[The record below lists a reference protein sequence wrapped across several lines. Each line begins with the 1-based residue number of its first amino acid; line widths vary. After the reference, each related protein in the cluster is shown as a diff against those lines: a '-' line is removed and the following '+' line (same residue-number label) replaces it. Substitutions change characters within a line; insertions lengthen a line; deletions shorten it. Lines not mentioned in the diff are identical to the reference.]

1 MPVVNQDPLAHN
13 LKYSTFFTFKKVS
26 AYRVWKIIS
35 NSTPKKSFGHD
46 RISSKI
52 IKLLAYDIAP
62 PLHII
67 INKIIKYS
75 VFPTTWKKSD
85 VIPLFKKGNKGDI
98 GNYRPI
104 SLLPCLSKIAEKV
117 MVQQIS
123 QYFETNNLFPD
134 TQYGFRSKKSTEHAL
149 LNLIY
154 EVESMKKRNEKYAI
168 MLLDFS
174 KAFDLIDHDILYR
187 KLDHF
192 GFSKE
197 ARALV
202 ESYLKNRVMRVLCNG
217 KSSNYKNI
225 DVGTPQGSCLGPL
238 LYLIYT
244 AEINNL
250 LPQYKKIMFADDTA
264 IIIKF
269 NNSENKQ
276 ERVKYILNE
285 LWTHFTANKLKL
297 NMSKTEVLSN
307 CINGNIIYGNDTIQI
322 NDENYTTKY
331 LGIKFNIKLDWTQHI
346 QSVVQRMKFGLIQMY
361 RIRTKNTEIRKNLYS
376 AMVRSHLLYGLLVW
390 GCNLNK
396 KLAKQID
403 SLIKASARC
412 IQDAKKKSHS
422 APLMKKSEIF
432 YLKDEIIIKSLTT
445 SLSLKEDANKN
456 NALHKYWVLSHQGTR
471 SGAQLRCKLGGQSLF
486 KHVQLFNQNK
496 NIMALEFSTKTKL
509 EHLKASLLETY
520 TLNCKNTSCYLC
532 GN

>member
-1 MPVVNQDPLAHN
+1 MHCLKKIKKKENTSWFPRPHFNLKCRLAQKLKAWQKESGNPAKESSYKKLKARFDAALHEAQLKREKELLSEKNPSKLWNNIRKVTLNKKNDQETIELDVTTGNEAEDFCDYFGNIAKKIRKALPVVNQDPLAHN

-269 NNSENKQ
+269 NNSENKL

-396 KLAKQID
+396 
-403 SLIKASARC
+403 
-412 IQDAKKKSHS
+412 
-422 APLMKKSEIF
+422 
-432 YLKDEIIIKSLTT
+432 
-445 SLSLKEDANKN
+445 
-456 NALHKYWVLSHQGTR
+456 
-471 SGAQLRCKLGGQSLF
+471 
-486 KHVQLFNQNK
+486 
-496 NIMALEFSTKTKL
+496 
-509 EHLKASLLETY
+509 SLL
-520 TLNCKNTSCYLC
+520 NK
-532 GN
+532 